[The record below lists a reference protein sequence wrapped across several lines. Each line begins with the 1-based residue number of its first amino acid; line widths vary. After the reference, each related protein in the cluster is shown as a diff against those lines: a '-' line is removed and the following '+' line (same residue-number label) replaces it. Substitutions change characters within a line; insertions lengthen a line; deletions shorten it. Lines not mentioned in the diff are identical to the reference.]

1 MTNTDDIGGV
11 EWVPI
16 IDPGIAVDSDCGQRG
31 LDNDIFIKS
40 TLVFDTQANGTNN
53 LLGCVWPGK
62 VFYPDFN
69 Q

>member
-1 MTNTDDIGGV
+1 MTNTKNVDGV

-40 TLVFDTQANGTNN
+40 T
-53 LLGCVWPGK
+53 
-62 VFYPDFN
+62 
-69 Q
+69 